1 MMDLT
6 TTPTTTTD
14 TEPETPPPPPPP
26 TTTATP
32 KSLSFTNGSLKH
44 HHPRYTHHHRSHH
57 PIVVTYKECLKN
69 HAASLGGH
77 AVDGCGEFMP
87 SSSANPSDP
96 TSLKCAACGC
106 HRNFHR
112 RDHHRHH
119 SPPPSPP
126 ALPLQP
132 SEPHMLFS
140 LSTAAGDEINRPT
153 TPMAKKMTKT
163 TETMKNPHGK
173 KRFRTKFS
181 KEQKEKMFSFSEKLG
196 WKLQKSDE
204 VLVENFC
211 KEVGVG
217 RGVLKVWMHNHKNTF
232 GKIRDSHDNLNNNN
246 NNINGDDAHN
256 DDDDDDDDDDGHN
269 KHQDNNNNGVTRI
282 GFEANGNNKSNHN
295 GISNSNHHD
304 QETADE
310 WQWKLTIH

>member
-6 TTPTTTTD
+6 ATPTTTTD

-26 TTTATP
+26 PPPTTTT
-32 KSLSFTNGSLKH
+32 KTLSFTNGPLKH
-44 HHPRYTHHHRSHH
+44 HRPHFNHHHHHHSHH

-112 RDHHRHH
+112 RGHHRHL
-119 SPPPSPP
+119 SPPPSPPPLP

-132 SEPHMLFS
+132 SEPYMLFS

-196 WKLQKSDE
+196 WKLQKSDD

-211 KEVGVG
+211 NEVGVG
-217 RGVLKVWMHNHKNTF
+217 RGVLKVWMHNNKNTF
-232 GKIRDSHDNLNNNN
+232 GKFRDFHDNLN
-246 NNINGDDAHN
+246 NNINGDDDHTN
-256 DDDDDDDDDDGHN
+256 DDDDDDDDDEDEDEGHI
-269 KHQDNNNNGVTRI
+269 KHHENNNNGVTRI
-282 GFEANGNNKSNHN
+282 GFEANENVLFMGSRAEK
-295 GISNSNHHD
+295 I
-304 QETADE
+304 
-310 WQWKLTIH
+310 